1 MENYDNSGQKPYESP
16 NMEVIEI
23 DVENTIL
30 DSTLDLNKRD
40 GAW

>member
-1 MENYDNSGQKPYESP
+1 MENYDKLGQKPYESP
-16 NMEVIEI
+16 KMEVIEI